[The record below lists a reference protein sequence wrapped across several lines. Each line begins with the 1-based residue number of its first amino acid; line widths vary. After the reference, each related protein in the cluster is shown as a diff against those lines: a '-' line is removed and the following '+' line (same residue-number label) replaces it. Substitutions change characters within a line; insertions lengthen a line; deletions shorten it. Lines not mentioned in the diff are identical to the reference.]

1 MLFYLLGQWNMLN
14 IPWLYTLEQ
23 GRNRDKS
30 SACDLWFFF
39 QFLGMIFLAV
49 NFKAHE
55 NFVQVIK
62 NT

>member
-1 MLFYLLGQWNMLN
+1 MLN
-14 IPWLYTLEQ
+14 IRWLYTVEQ
-23 GRNRDKS
+23 GKNRDKS

-39 QFLGMIFLAV
+39 PIFRHDFLAV
-49 NFKAHE
+49 NFKAHK